1 MPSHERSTFGCW
13 TCRVRKKKCDE
24 GYPLCSSCN
33 IRGLTCYGY
42 GPKPDWMDGSQ
53 KQQKV
58 AEELRGV
65 IKRNLKEKRSLH
77 SGLPKQ
83 YVTTT
88 SFQYGER
95 PLPSVS
101 TFPTPHASNTT
112 ELSSRIFPDSHQFEY
127 TSDVFPSTPLR
138 SDSHYQDG
146 IPRRDP
152 KEVETTLLMNYLDHV
167 FPLQFSCYT
176 PPVTELGRGWLLA
189 LLTRTKPLYHIAL
202 ALSAFYMH
210 AVLQITGR
218 TQCINGYWE
227 VMRTN
232 HEKAFSELQVHLREL
247 RGGDLKATIEI
258 VACVIQLISF
268 EVSNTFIAFMGL
280 ERSVLIAVA
289 SKDQRSA
296 SNFLPSASHLPLH

>member
-1 MPSHERSTFGCW
+1 MPNHERSTFGCW

-42 GPKPDWMDGSQ
+42 GPKPDWMDGGQ
-53 KQQKV
+53 KQKKV
-58 AEELRGV
+58 VEDLRCV
-65 IKRNLKEKRSLH
+65 IKRNSKEKRSLH
-77 SGLPKQ
+77 SGLPVQ

-88 SFQYGER
+88 SFLYGER
-95 PLPSVS
+95 PLPLVS
-101 TFPTPHASNTT
+101 TFPNPLASHTT
-112 ELSSRIFPDSHQFEY
+112 ELSSGISCVSHQFEY
-127 TSDVFPSTPLR
+127 TSEVLPSPPLR
-138 SDSHYQDG
+138 SDD

-210 AVLQITGR
+210 AVLQNTGR
-218 TQCINGYWE
+218 TQCLNGYWE
-227 VMRTN
+227 VMRTH

-268 EVSNTFIAFMGL
+268 EVSYTFISLLSWDWKG
-280 ERSVLIAVA
+280 RS
-289 SKDQRSA
+289 S
-296 SNFLPSASHLPLH
+296 

>member
-1 MPSHERSTFGCW
+1 
-13 TCRVRKKKCDE
+13 
-24 GYPLCSSCN
+24 
-33 IRGLTCYGY
+33 
-42 GPKPDWMDGSQ
+42 MDGGQ

-83 YVTTT
+83 YVTTP

-101 TFPTPHASNTT
+101 TFPSPTASNST
-112 ELSSRIFPDSHQFEY
+112 ELSSRIPPDSHQFEN
-127 TSDVFPSTPLR
+127 TSNALPTPPLT

-152 KEVETTLLMNYLDHV
+152 KEIDTALLMNYLDHV

-210 AVLQITGR
+210 AVLQKTGR
-218 TQCINGYWE
+218 TQCLNGYWE

-247 RGGDLKATIEI
+247 RGGDLRATIEI

-268 EVSNTFIAFMGL
+268 EVSYTFL
-280 ERSVLIAVA
+280 LLLS
-289 SKDQRSA
+289 
-296 SNFLPSASHLPLH
+296 